1 MDGIFEWTYYFRIN
15 SMRGLILFLIG
26 ITTTLHAQLS
36 RGDKFIGGTAF
47 IFGAAQREM
56 KEFIFPTPESIVL
69 NVNPLLGFVLNEKY
83 ALGAQAGILVGLER
97 NRGSDD
103 MFGFGAGLMG
113 RRFFTLSDR
122 CLWTIHGQFNYQY
135 ILQDASYSRPRPSD
149 LHEWQLALR
158 PAVIYFP
165 TPAWGFEVG
174 IGSVGFAWKNNRTD
188 AVRDYEWFAGLG
200 QFKLGINY
208 YIRK

>member
-1 MDGIFEWTYYFRIN
+1 MVRKKFIRTGIFQSLLFSILA
-15 SMRGLILFLIG
+15 GLIISG
-26 ITTTLHAQLS
+26 NAQLS
-36 RGDKFIGGTAF
+36 KGDKFIGGTAY
-47 IFGAAQREM
+47 IFGAAQRET
-56 KEFIFPTPESIVL
+56 KELIFPTPGMIVL

-135 ILQDASYSRPRPSD
+135 ILQDASSSRPRPSD
-149 LHEWQLALR
+149 FHEWQIALR

-165 TPAWGFEVG
+165 TPAWGFEAG
-174 IGSVGFAWKNNRTD
+174 IGSVGLAWANNRTEKT
-188 AVRDYEWFAGLG
+188 RDFQVFAGLG